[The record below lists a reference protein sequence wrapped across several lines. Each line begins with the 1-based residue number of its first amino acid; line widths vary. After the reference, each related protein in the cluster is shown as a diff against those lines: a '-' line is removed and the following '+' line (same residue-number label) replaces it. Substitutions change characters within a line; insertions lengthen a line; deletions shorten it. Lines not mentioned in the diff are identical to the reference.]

1 MPPSSAEDILLKLGV
16 RAWDMAQEGKALT
29 SEPEGLSS
37 ILGTHMVEGL
47 PYAVLRI
54 PPPPNK

>member
-1 MPPSSAEDILLKLGV
+1 
-16 RAWDMAQEGKALT
+16 MAQEGKALT